1 MIKSI
6 EFTEEE
12 INAGISNN
20 TLKQAISIY
29 NDDGCLLL
37 KNVFSEGY
45 INNLNTSFK
54 KKYSRFFKNK
64 VHENALEVGNQRFMV
79 TIKME
84 TPFNSHKL
92 YANTLVFP
100 IIKALLGEECILN
113 GFGSV
118 ISLPGALDQDPH
130 YDHPPLFKEN
140 IEVSA
145 KIPSH
150 AITMIVPFVELNQ
163 QTGTTV
169 MMPKS
174 HCYPQDITANY
185 GLTYDFPLAPLGSV
199 LLMDYRLKH
208 YGMANRSEIVR
219 PIMYNIYSRP
229 WFRDYVNYEKQP
241 PLEISKKDYLK
252 IPDEYKHL
260 FLFANQK

>member
-6 EFTEEE
+6 EFTKEE
-12 INAGISNN
+12 INTGISDN

-45 INNLNTSFK
+45 IGNLNASYN
-54 KKYSRFFKNK
+54 KKYSSYFKNK
-64 VHENALEVGNQRFMV
+64 DHENALEVGDQRYMV

-92 YANTLVFP
+92 YANSLVFP

-113 GFGSV
+113 SFGSV
-118 ISLPGALDQDPH
+118 ISLPGAPDQNPH
-130 YDHPPLFKEN
+130 YDHPALFNEN
-140 IEVSA
+140 REASA
-145 KIPSH
+145 KLPTH

-174 HCYPQDITANY
+174 HRYPLDLNTDH
-185 GLTYDFPLAPLGSV
+185 GLTYDFPHAPLGSV
-199 LLMDYRLKH
+199 LLMDYSLKH
-208 YGMANRSEIVR
+208 YGMANRSESVR

-229 WFRDYVNYEKQP
+229 WFRDYTNYQKQSS
-241 PLEISKKDYLK
+241 LEISKKDYLK

-260 FLFANQK
+260 FLFADQK